1 MSNPTVPKKTSIQ
14 RSALWQKIAKNLN
27 SVKDSS
33 FIVERD
39 QSGITLLQDLRESG
53 TTRQHNELDAAI
65 EQIIVMEE
73 SSDTEQQE
81 MNDEN
86 RGKVEADR
94 KKKRRICAK
103 RHFKRWVRPIRGIL
117 KKEVLVPEQRRT
129 EKWYWSIG
137 IPERE
142 STARFGT

>member
-27 SVKDSS
+27 SVKDSC

-39 QSGITLLQDLRESG
+39 QSGITLLQELRESG
-53 TTRQHNELDAAI
+53 TTPQHNELDAAI

-94 KKKRRICAK
+94 KKAEDMRQKALETMGKTHKRNSEEGSTCA
-103 RHFKRWVRPIRGIL
+103 RA
-117 KKEVLVPEQRRT
+117 KKNRKMVLEHWDT
-129 EKWYWSIG
+129 
-137 IPERE
+137 
-142 STARFGT
+142 

>member
-39 QSGITLLQDLRESG
+39 QSGITLLQELRESG
-53 TTRQHNELDAAI
+53 TTPQHNELDAAI

-86 RGKVEADR
+86 RGKVKADR
-94 KKKRRICAK
+94 KKAEDMRQKVLETMGKTHKRNSEEGSTCA
-103 RHFKRWVRPIRGIL
+103 RA
-117 KKEVLVPEQRRT
+117 KKNRKMVLEHWDT
-129 EKWYWSIG
+129 
-137 IPERE
+137 
-142 STARFGT
+142 

>member
-1 MSNPTVPKKTSIQ
+1 MSNLTVPKKTSIQ

-27 SVKDSS
+27 SVKDSC

-39 QSGITLLQDLRESG
+39 QSGITLLQELRESG
-53 TTRQHNELDAAI
+53 TTPQHNELDAAI

-94 KKKRRICAK
+94 KKAEDMRQKALETMGKTHKRNS
-103 RHFKRWVRPIRGIL
+103 
-117 KKEVLVPEQRRT
+117 EE
-129 EKWYWSIG
+129 
-137 IPERE
+137 E
-142 STARFGT
+142 STCARAKKNRKMVLEHWDT

>member
-27 SVKDSS
+27 SVKDSC

-39 QSGITLLQDLRESG
+39 QSGITLLQELRESG
-53 TTRQHNELDAAI
+53 TTPQHNELDAAV

-94 KKKRRICAK
+94 KKAEDMRQKALQMMGKTHKRNSEEGSTCA
-103 RHFKRWVRPIRGIL
+103 RA
-117 KKEVLVPEQRRT
+117 KKNRKMVLEHWDT
-129 EKWYWSIG
+129 
-137 IPERE
+137 
-142 STARFGT
+142 

>member
-1 MSNPTVPKKTSIQ
+1 MLWKEIIFNLSNPTVPKKTSIQ

-39 QSGITLLQDLRESG
+39 QSGITLLQELRESG
-53 TTRQHNELDAAI
+53 TTPQHNELDAAI

-103 RHFKRWVRPIRGIL
+103 RHFKR
-117 KKEVLVPEQRRT
+117 
-129 EKWYWSIG
+129 
-137 IPERE
+137 
-142 STARFGT
+142 

>member
-39 QSGITLLQDLRESG
+39 QSGITLLQELRESG

-94 KKKRRICAK
+94 KKKAEDMRQKALQTMGKTHKRNSEEGSTCA
-103 RHFKRWVRPIRGIL
+103 RA
-117 KKEVLVPEQRRT
+117 KKNRKMVLEHWDT
-129 EKWYWSIG
+129 
-137 IPERE
+137 
-142 STARFGT
+142 

>member
-39 QSGITLLQDLRESG
+39 QSGITLLQELRESG

-103 RHFKRWVRPIRGIL
+103 RHFKR
-117 KKEVLVPEQRRT
+117 
-129 EKWYWSIG
+129 
-137 IPERE
+137 
-142 STARFGT
+142 